1 MLNKYHNKRVWI
13 LIFTAVFAITLVT
26 GTTFARAEKSVLLDD
41 SQGLDYELLLA
52 KAGDNNGN
60 AFGLDEEEEK
70 DFKDNNGNAYGHDKQ
85 AEEEV
90 LEEEELPASG
100 DVLEEEAEEEEE
112 EEKDNN
118 GNAYGQD
125 KQDEP
130 DEEDSGDVAEE
141 EEKDNNGNAYGQDKQ
156 DDEDE
161 PDEEDSGEESEDE
174 SNGNSGGND
183 NNGKGNGNFNED
195 ETSEE
200 EVSEDGESS
209 GNGNGNNDNNGN
221 GNDTDNGNGGENGN
235 GNEED
240 SVDEEISS
248 DSSLIMIYIGDKKLP
263 GFKADKMEYTYQ
275 LPKDTTS
282 LPKILAVP
290 TDENASVHY
299 EKLTF
304 LPDQMTITV
313 TAEDG
318 ESKTHYKLNLGV
330 KGLAPGEIIYLEEV
344 PLPVLTEILG
354 LWLPPTEDDF
364 ILEKK
369 CTKIRFW
376 VSQELMYPQI
386 WIFEAEEVTQVIEN
400 EGSEEETSSTIFG
413 EYCEIIGTSEL
424 KSSSGHGK
432 HSNSSVE
439 NGEGGYY
446 KYNLKGKNFPDLEV
460 GKNYVLAVMNEGS
473 VVMFGQGNPAILHF
487 TVGEF
492 VKSGV
497 NERNKTLN
505 ETVRRSNV
513 SSNR

>member
-1 MLNKYHNKRVWI
+1 MLNKFHNKRVWI
-13 LIFTAVFAITLVT
+13 LIFTAIFAITLVS

-85 AEEEV
+85 VEEEV

-100 DVLEEEAEEEEE
+100 DVLEEEE
-112 EEKDNN
+112 EEKDN
-118 GNAYGQD
+118 
-125 KQDEP
+125 K
-130 DEEDSGDVAEE
+130 
-141 EEKDNNGNAYGQDKQ
+141 GNAYGQDKQ

-183 NNGKGNGNFNED
+183 NNGNGNGNSDED

-200 EVSEDGESS
+200 EESEEDQ

-221 GNDTDNGNGGENGN
+221 GNDNDNGNGGENGN

-240 SVDEEISS
+240 SVEEEISS
-248 DSSLIMIYIGDKKLP
+248 DSSLVMIYIGDKQLP
-263 GFKADKMEYTYQ
+263 GFKADKTEYTYQ

-400 EGSEEETSSTIFG
+400 EGTEEETSSTIFG
-413 EYCEIIGTSEL
+413 EPCEIIGTSEL

-446 KYNLKGKNFPDLEV
+446 KYNLKGKNFPELEV
-460 GKNYVLAVMNEGS
+460 GNNYVLAVMNEGD